1 MFTFEAP
8 LYLLLFLLFPP
19 AAYFRHLH
27 RRRGNLVPFP
37 FSIWRNVG
45 FAPES
50 GLARLVLTLSSL
62 FFWAGAASIVI
73 ALAGPSLT
81 EREKVFL
88 NRGIDMMI
96 VLDESPSMAARDFQP
111 ENRFEAARDVIRRFV
126 QSREN
131 DPIGLVTFGLE
142 AALRVP
148 PTLDYGSFL
157 RTLDGLSI
165 MDLGDGTAI
174 GMGIAVACLHLK
186 SSSAREKA
194 VILLTDGK
202 NNTGEINPDT
212 AADMAARMG
221 IRVYAI
227 GIGGESEAHI
237 EFTDPRTEKHYSGTL
252 EGGFNEELLRGLAER
267 TGGGYFFAGNPGTL
281 NSIFQAIDS
290 LETVERHLRVQVRTI
305 PVHELFILAGL
316 ALLVL
321 DYLIRL
327 FLLREVP

>member
-8 LYLLLFLLFPP
+8 FYLLLLLLFPP
-19 AAYFRHLH
+19 AAYFRHFF
-27 RRRGNLVPFP
+27 RRRGNLVAFP

-45 FAPES
+45 FTPAWGFS
-50 GLARLVLTLSSL
+50 RLALNFSSL
-62 FFWAGAASIVI
+62 LFWAGAAAIVI
-73 ALAGPSLT
+73 AMAGPSLT
-81 EREKVFL
+81 RREKIYL

-126 QSREN
+126 QGREN
-131 DPIGLVTFGLE
+131 DPVGLVTFGLE

-148 PTLDYGSFL
+148 PTLDYGMLL
-157 RTLDGLSI
+157 RNLDGLSI

-186 SSSAREKA
+186 SSTAREKV

-212 AADMAARMG
+212 AADIAARMG

-227 GIGGESEAHI
+227 GIGSEDETHI
-237 EFTDPRTEKHYSGTL
+237 EFTDPKTEKHYRGTI
-252 EGGFNEELLRGLAER
+252 EGGFNEGLLRGLSEK
-267 TGGGYFFAGNPGTL
+267 TGGAYFYAGNPGTL

-290 LETVERHLRVQVRTI
+290 LETIERHLRVQVRTV
-305 PVHELFILAGL
+305 PVYHVFVLAGL
-316 ALLVL
+316 ALLAL
-321 DYLIRL
+321 DYLIRML
-327 FLLREVP
+327 LLREVP